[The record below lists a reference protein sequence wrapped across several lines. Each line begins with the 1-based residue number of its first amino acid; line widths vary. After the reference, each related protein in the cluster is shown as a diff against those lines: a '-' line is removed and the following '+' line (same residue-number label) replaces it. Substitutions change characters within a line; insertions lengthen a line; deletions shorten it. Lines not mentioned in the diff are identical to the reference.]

1 MTENTMLEHAL
12 KYATAG
18 IACLALVPNGKVPLK
33 HPLQPNGSK
42 SATTDKET
50 LTKIFTDHPDANVG
64 IACGDSFVAVDIDGR
79 EGEEAII
86 LAGLKLPDCRTHKSP
101 RGFHI
106 LLEPDTQLDQTAG
119 SIGLDH
125 R

>member
-1 MTENTMLEHAL
+1 MTENTMLSAAL
-12 KYATAG
+12 AYADLN
-18 IACLALVPNGKVPLK
+18 IACLALVPNQKIPLQ

-79 EGEEAII
+79 EGEEAIMQDSSYLTVGRI
-86 LAGLKLPDCRTHKSP
+86 EAPEVFISC
-101 RGFHI
+101 
-106 LLEPDTQLDQTAG
+106 
-119 SIGLDH
+119 
-125 R
+125 